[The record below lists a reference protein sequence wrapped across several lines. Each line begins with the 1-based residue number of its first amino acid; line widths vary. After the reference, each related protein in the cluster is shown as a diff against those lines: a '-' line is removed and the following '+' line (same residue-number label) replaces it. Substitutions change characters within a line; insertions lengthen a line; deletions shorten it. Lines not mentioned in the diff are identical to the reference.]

1 MRSMK
6 GLIYRTSGV
15 YTILL
20 QSTAEEDEEDGTGQ
34 SPCRVKRSIGEIGQE
49 CGKLSYIPVDP

>member
-1 MRSMK
+1 MK

-34 SPCRVKRSIGEIGQE
+34 SPCRIKRSIGEVGQE